1 METIERI
8 KNLTNCGITIKAIA
22 SISNINCG
30 TLYRYTS
37 NKANLS
43 NTKQLQ
49 LEETLD
55 LLERFFMKNDTDFRG
70 SNDGN

>member
-1 METIERI
+1 MDLRERV
-8 KNLTNCGITIKAIA
+8 KHLNDCGITIKAIA
-22 SISNINCG
+22 SISNIKCG

-43 NTKQLQ
+43 NSKQSQ

-55 LLERFFMKNDTDFRG
+55 LLERIIFDE
-70 SNDGN
+70 